1 MSHSKRPGSKAGI
14 TTTGA
19 GGGVRKPLPSS
30 SGSPAELAAAKKEAE
45 HYADKLRKAILSG
58 EKLDKAVKVL
68 EQWVGQG
75 TSAQTASAKKKAA

>member
-1 MSHSKRPGSKAGI
+1 MSSHSKRPGSKAGN

-30 SGSPAELAAAKKEAE
+30 SGSTDAAAAKQVAEAYVE
-45 HYADKLRKAILSG
+45 KLRRAILSG

-68 EQWVGQG
+68 ELWVGEP
-75 TSAQTASAKKKAA
+75 AKKKAA